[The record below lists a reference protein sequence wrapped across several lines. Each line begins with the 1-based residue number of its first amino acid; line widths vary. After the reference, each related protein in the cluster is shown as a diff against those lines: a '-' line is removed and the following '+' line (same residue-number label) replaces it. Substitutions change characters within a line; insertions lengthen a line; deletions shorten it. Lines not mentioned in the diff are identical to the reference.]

1 MRGSAPYF
9 QSRVDVTIR
18 PLFFPVLGGL
28 AMQQRRLDRRFL
40 RNPVLLFA
48 LLTVLLQFPGARDLL
63 RQPYSGIE
71 TRNLVVQNIDAKGP
85 NASKPIRRNDEILSV
100 AGTPVRSYNHFCYLV
115 SKNRSFAPQEYL
127 FLRGADSVA
136 VDVSYTRVPS
146 SIVHRRFGRTL
157 VGFTFLL
164 TGLLVLL
171 RRSDSTG
178 ILFSLNCTM
187 LCYLLSERP
196 VYPTPGLQLAGELLD
211 DAVMLGFPA
220 VFLHFFL
227 VFPERA
233 HRLAKRIPIPRT
245 AFVYVLPFLFFAAS
259 TALAVR
265 NFYFS
270 PAPGGALKSILA
282 LSTVYMAGYL
292 VGSLIVFTRS
302 YRRSTTAQKQ
312 KLRIAIAGTV
322 VGMVPFLATIVWRQ
336 IMPGGYTFWEF
347 LASASLAFVSISFAY
362 AILKH
367 GAIELNIVVRKSIVY
382 AFLTGAVIAAYY
394 GLVRVV
400 GEYVTTEFNLRTAYF
415 SIVAVLVLA
424 VIFAP
429 ARQIVQGVVD
439 RLFFRGDYDY
449 RREVVEFNRQL
460 SRKLKKQEI
469 LDYFAERMHT
479 LLKASYVAFYKKC
492 EIPGR
497 LVLDSTD
504 ADRRTLPE
512 AFPKDSLLGRYLS
525 RYRKPLM
532 VEYLDQSWGR
542 RHLDAASSRF
552 LAVTRAAVCL
562 PIGSGESL
570 FGLLVVGPKL
580 SGLLYSTTDA
590 ELLETFSEH
599 LGLVLE
605 NAELHEA
612 TIEQER
618 LKNEVLLAREIQL
631 ALLPKTPPRHRRL
644 ELDGRMESSV
654 EVGGDYYDF
663 FELSPDRIGVTIGDV
678 SGKGVPAAMLVASL
692 QAVFKNIARRDK
704 MSPAQVIEELNRYLC
719 DNAKS
724 GQYATIFY
732 GIFELDESTFTFCN
746 AGHCPVLLVRPNYA
760 DRLGEGGLVLGVEA
774 GHRYEEGR
782 VRIDP
787 GDTLCFYTDG
797 VTEQGGPNGQ
807 QYGEHRLIDFLRA
820 NRNLPLPSLQELLFA
835 SVLAFGNGRQ
845 DDDITTVIARFKM
858 S

>member
-1 MRGSAPYF
+1 MHH
-9 QSRVDVTIR
+9 R
-18 PLFFPVLGGL
+18 P
-28 AMQQRRLDRRFL
+28 LDRRFL

-48 LLTVLLQFPGARDLL
+48 LVTVLLQFPGSRDLL

-71 TRNLVVQNIDAKGP
+71 TLNLVVQNIDANSP
-85 NASKPIRRNDEILSV
+85 NASTPVRRNDEIASV
-100 AGTPVRSYNHFCYLV
+100 AGERVRNYNHFRSIV
-115 SKNRSFAPQEYL
+115 SVNRDFSPQEYV
-127 FLRGADSVA
+127 FLRGGDSVR
-136 VDVSYTRVPS
+136 VEVSYTPIPS
-146 SIVHRRFGRTL
+146 SIVHRRFGLIL
-157 VGFTFLL
+157 VGFTFLA

-171 RRSDSTG
+171 RRADSTG

-187 LCYLLSERP
+187 ICYLLSDRP
-196 VYPTPGLQLAGELLD
+196 VYSHSALQLTGELFD
-211 DAVMLGFPA
+211 DAVMLAFPA

-227 VFPERA
+227 VFPERV
-233 HRLAKRIPIPRT
+233 RRTTGRSRVPR
-245 AFVYVLPFLFFAAS
+245 VVLLYALPVLFFAAS
-259 TALAVR
+259 TALAIR
-265 NFYFS
+265 NFFFA
-270 PAPGGALKSILA
+270 PAPGGALRSILT
-282 LSTVYMAGYL
+282 LSTIYIAGYVVASL
-292 VGSLIVFTRS
+292 VVFVRS
-302 YRRSTTAQKQ
+302 YRASTTAQKE

-322 VGMVPFLATIVWRQ
+322 AGMVPFLAMIVWRQ
-336 IMPGGYTFWEF
+336 IMPGGYTVVEF
-347 LASASLAFVSISFAY
+347 LSSAALACVSISFAY

-382 AFLTGAVIAAYY
+382 AFLTGVIIAAYY

-400 GEYVTTEFNLRTAYF
+400 GDYVTTQFNLRPVYF
-415 SIVAVLVLA
+415 SIIAVLVLA

-460 SRKLKKQEI
+460 SRKLKKREI
-469 LDYFAERMHT
+469 LDYFTERMRT
-479 LLKASYVAFYKKC
+479 LFKASYVAFYKKGDAG
-492 EIPGR
+492 GR
-497 LVLDSTD
+497 LALDSTD
-504 ADRRTLPE
+504 TDKKTLPE
-512 AFPKDSLLGRYLS
+512 SFPKDSLLGRYLG

-542 RHLDAASSRF
+542 RHLDAASTGF
-552 LAVTRAAVCL
+552 LAATRAAVCL

-570 FGLLVVGPKL
+570 FGLIVVGAKR
-580 SGLLYSTTDA
+580 SGLLYSRTDS

-631 ALLPKTPPRHRRL
+631 NLLPKAPPKHERL
-644 ELDGRMESSV
+644 ELQGRMESSV

-663 FELSPDRIGVTIGDV
+663 FEIAKDRIGVVIGDV

-692 QAVFKNIARRDK
+692 QAVFKNLAHRDK

-719 DNAKS
+719 DNAKA

-732 GIFELDESTFTFCN
+732 GIFELDTSTFTFCN
-746 AGHCPVLLVRPNYA
+746 AGHCPALLVKTHYA
-760 DRLGEGGLVLGVEA
+760 DRLGEGGLVLGIDP

-782 VRIDP
+782 VRIDG

-797 VTEQGGPNGQ
+797 ITEQSGPQ
-807 QYGEHRLIDFLRA
+807 DQEYGEHRLIDFLRA
-820 NRNLPLPSLQELLFA
+820 NKNLPLAALQDSLFA
-835 SVLAFGNGRQ
+835 SVLAFGGGRQ
-845 DDDITTVIARFKM
+845 DDDITTIIARFKNG
-858 S
+858 

>member
-1 MRGSAPYF
+1 MHR
-9 QSRVDVTIR
+9 
-18 PLFFPVLGGL
+18 
-28 AMQQRRLDRRFL
+28 RRLDRRFL

-48 LLTVLLQFPGARDLL
+48 LVTVLLQFPGSRDLL
-63 RQPYSGIE
+63 EQPYSGIE
-71 TRNLVVQNIDAKGP
+71 TLNLVVQNIDVNSP
-85 NASKPIRRNDEILSV
+85 NASKPIRRNDEIVSV
-100 AGTPVRSYNHFCYLV
+100 EGTRVRNYNHFRSLV
-115 SKNRSFAPQEYL
+115 SANRDFTPQEYV
-127 FLRGADSVA
+127 FLRGGDSVT
-136 VDVSYTRVPS
+136 VEISYTPIPS
-146 SIVHRRFGRTL
+146 SIVHRRFGLIL

-171 RRSDSTG
+171 RRADSTG

-187 LCYLLSERP
+187 ICYLLSDRP
-196 VYPTPGLQLAGELLD
+196 VYSQPALQLAGELFD
-211 DAVMLGFPA
+211 DAVMLAFPA

-227 VFPERA
+227 VFPERVRRVA
-233 HRLAKRIPIPRT
+233 GRSRISR
-245 AFVYVLPFLFFAAS
+245 AVLVYALPVLFFAAS
-259 TALAVR
+259 TALAIR
-265 NFYFS
+265 NFFFA
-270 PAPGGALKSILA
+270 PAPGGALRSILA
-282 LSTVYMAGYL
+282 LSTVYIAAYVVASL
-292 VGSLIVFTRS
+292 VVFLRS
-302 YRRSTTAQKQ
+302 YRVSTTAQKQ

-322 VGMVPFLATIVWRQ
+322 AGMVPFLAMIVWRQ
-336 IMPGGYTFWEF
+336 IMPGGYTVWEF
-347 LASASLAFVSISFAY
+347 LSSAALACVSISFAY
-362 AILKH
+362 AIVKH

-382 AFLTGAVIAAYY
+382 AFMTGVIIAAYY

-400 GEYVTTEFNLRTAYF
+400 GDYVTTQFNLRPVYF
-415 SIVAVLVLA
+415 SIIAVLVLA

-469 LDYFAERMHT
+469 LDYFTESMRT
-479 LLKASYVAFYKKC
+479 LFKASYVAFYKKGDSG
-492 EIPGR
+492 GR

-504 ADRRTLPE
+504 ADKKTLPE

-542 RHLDAASSRF
+542 RHLDAASTGF
-552 LAVTRAAVCL
+552 LAATRAAVCL

-570 FGLLVVGPKL
+570 FGLIVVGAKR
-580 SGLLYSTTDA
+580 SRLLYSRTDS

-612 TIEQER
+612 TIQQER

-631 ALLPKTPPRHRRL
+631 NLLPKAPPKHDRL
-644 ELDGRMESSV
+644 ELHGKMESSV

-663 FELSPDRIGVTIGDV
+663 FGIAKDRIGVVIGDV
-678 SGKGVPAAMLVASL
+678 SGKGVPAAILVASL
-692 QAVFKNIARRDK
+692 QAVFKNLAHRDK

-719 DNAKS
+719 DSAKV

-732 GIFELDESTFTFCN
+732 GIFELDTSTFTFCN
-746 AGHCPVLLVRPNYA
+746 AGHCPPLLVKAHYT
-760 DRLGEGGLVLGVEA
+760 DRLGEGGLVLGIDP

-782 VRIDP
+782 VRIDG
-787 GDTLCFYTDG
+787 GDILCFYTDG
-797 VTEQGGPNGQ
+797 VTEQSAPDDQ
-807 QYGEHRLIDFLRA
+807 EYGENRLIDFLRA
-820 NRNLPLPSLQELLFA
+820 NRNLPLGALQDSLFA

-845 DDDITTVIARFKM
+845 DDDITTIIARYKNG
-858 S
+858 